1 MQKNG
6 AAVTEVMCKL
16 CMSDVY
22 AVPASAGASEKDQDA
37 TIHDLLHTH
46 LPIVPSDRTLW
57 LSDKCIAG
65 ADISTKET
73 LPTYSVALGVLLPD
87 RSNDTEHAPLHA
99 LESAAAAY
107 MLPAIPTRLVD
118 RSSPVSQSP
127 VEAEI
132 LGKLQRRF
140 DTALHDI
147 AAFVRET
154 QHSLQSA
161 IQDATD
167 HVQVATHSTP
177 KPVAAP
183 SGSARGL
190 DVPADSFVKRP
201 STEAPARQVSV
212 GALSQSLSRLGRG
225 LPERTQRADDRHAA
239 PKAAADTPAS
249 PAPKAAA
256 PAPKAAQPAPA
267 RAEGP
272 SLPRHVAFANDD
284 DAGAIEEE
292 ANRLESD
299 DPVFEIDEDLELDAA
314 NAPMQPTAPRADDAE
329 AEDRAALDTEASYKL
344 NTGLAMS
351 FSGVDTSNP
360 IYGERPAPPSYEHE
374 QQGPYDMVED
384 KQLSG
389 SLAARRA
396 VRAEPERRTSRP
408 HDRYADEDLA
418 LAGVLAANTPSHRNL
433 QGPQQSSKLWTA
445 EGERRWGAWQSRV
458 DQLDSSA
465 AGLAASVP
473 AKKFPP
479 GIPMRAPRRE
489 ISDGLDREP
498 KTSLPYKEK
507 MMVPSLRQA
516 VRGFKRS
523 PGPTSRVPS
532 SGMLASSLR
541 TTGFAA
547 GDTHKPGDMPMRR
560 TASTRSQRHGG
571 ANAVPPV
578 PYVPSASLRVSL
590 GPESEPRALE
600 AIFGGAGTDDLSKLL
615 YYMHFLQNLKLSK
628 RTGWYHHGIP
638 APESIADHMYRMAML
653 AMLVRPDGLDIPKCV
668 MMALVHDL
676 AEAQVGDLTPMCR
689 VDKAEKQRRETEA
702 IHYLTQD
709 LLGNSPAA
717 ANILQLWH
725 EYEERTTAEARL
737 VKDLDCF
744 ELCLQTYEYELAHGT
759 RDLQQFWLGAAPKIA
774 HPQVKSWTQAL
785 LRKRRA
791 LWEGRGIA
799 YDTPIA

>member
-1 MQKNG
+1 M
-6 AAVTEVMCKL
+6 TEVMCKL

-22 AVPASAGASEKDQDA
+22 AVPASAGAPEKDQDA
-37 TIHDLLHTH
+37 TTHDLLHTH
-46 LPIVPSDRTLW
+46 LPIVPSDRALW
-57 LSDKCIAG
+57 LSDKCIAD

-73 LPTYSVALGVLLPD
+73 LPTYSAALGVLLPD
-87 RSNDTEHAPLHA
+87 RSKDAEHAPLHA

-127 VEAEI
+127 IEAEI

-167 HVQVATHSTP
+167 HVQVAAHTTP
-177 KPVAAP
+177 KPAAAP
-183 SGSARGL
+183 SESVRGL
-190 DVPADSFVKRP
+190 DVPADAFAKRP
-201 STEAPARQVSV
+201 STEAPARQVSA
-212 GALSQSLSRLGRG
+212 GALSQSFSRLGRG
-225 LPERTQRADDRHAA
+225 LPERPPRADDRHAA
-239 PKAAADTPAS
+239 PRAAAD
-249 PAPKAAA
+249 APAA
-256 PAPKAAQPAPA
+256 PAPKADAPAPNATRPAPA
-267 RAEGP
+267 PAEGL
-272 SLPRHVAFANDD
+272 SSARHVAFANDD
-284 DAGAIEEE
+284 DMGAIEEE
-292 ANRLESD
+292 VNRLESD
-299 DPVFEIDEDLELDAA
+299 DPVFEIDEELGLEAA
-314 NAPMQPTAPRADDAE
+314 NAPVQPAEPRPDDAE
-329 AEDRAALDTEASYKL
+329 AEERAAPDTEASYKL

-360 IYGERPAPPSYEHE
+360 IYAEHPAPPSYEHE

-408 HDRYADEDLA
+408 QDRYADEDLA

-433 QGPQQSSKLWTA
+433 QHSQQPPKLWTA
-445 EGERRWGAWQSRV
+445 EGEQRWGAWQSRV
-458 DQLDSSA
+458 HQLD
-465 AGLAASVP
+465 AGTADLAASMP

-532 SGMLASSLR
+532 SGMLASSQR

-547 GDTHKPGDMPMRR
+547 GDAPKPSDAPMRR
-560 TASTRSQRHGG
+560 TASTRSARRGG

-600 AIFGGAGTDDLSKLL
+600 AIFGGAGTDDFSKLL

-676 AEAQVGDLTPMCR
+676 AEAQVGDLTPMCH

-759 RDLQQFWLGAAPKIA
+759 RDLQQFWIGAASKIA

-791 LWEGRGIA
+791 LWEGRGLA
-799 YDTPIA
+799 YDAPSA